1 MNLSFLKDKKNK
13 YIIFA
18 LLALLVLVIV
28 IPTSTEEKSGETTV
42 SEDASER
49 EMEAQLKRVLSAM
62 EGVGEVEVMIT
73 FETEENSLFGTTATK
88 GKVCGVVVV
97 AEGAAPKG
105 GNITVE
111 GTRNNG
117 KGVDNTKLGGVGQIV
132 AKQLEELTGL

>member
-18 LLALLVLVIV
+18 LLALLVLVIA
-28 IPTSTEEKSGETTV
+28 IPTSTEEKAGEKTV
-42 SEDASER
+42 SEAASER

-97 AEGAAPKG
+97 AEGA
-105 GNITVE
+105 GNAVVE
-111 GTRNNG
+111 TRISNAI
-117 KGVDNTKLGGVGQIV
+117 KALFSIEAHKISIV
-132 AKQLEELTGL
+132 KRAK